1 MNMKDLGTALN
12 NLLLT
17 GKLEGREKVAV
28 RAAYLI
34 IRELERDNTYE
45 LSVTTFDDE
54 MHNFSFGE
62 TK

>member
-1 MNMKDLGTALN
+1 MNMKDLGNALS

-17 GKLEGREKVAV
+17 KKLGGREKVAV

-34 IRELERDNTYE
+34 IRELERNSDYE
-45 LSVTTFDDE
+45 LSITTFDDE
-54 MHNFSFGE
+54 MHTFSFGE

>member
-1 MNMKDLGTALN
+1 MNMKDLATALD

-28 RAAYLI
+28 RAAFLI
-34 IRELERDNTYE
+34 VRELERNSGYE

-54 MHNFSFGE
+54 MHTFSFGD